1 MLTDNKKKEGLK
13 QTLFILVRNTKN
25 AVEHYYGG
33 EPSAERKA
41 DLNMNLDGEQDYAY
55 KKIATLCESIRA
67 EALKEVEGEIE
78 KLYNEKYSH
87 VTRDYR
93 TEDQFR
99 DDIIGQH
106 GVLAKLS

>member
-1 MLTDNKKKEGLK
+1 MTDNKKKEIRK
-13 QTLFILVRNTKN
+13 QIHDIIWGFDAPRN
-25 AVEHYYGG
+25 
-33 EPSAERKA
+33 AELGYRA
-41 DLNMNLDGEQDYAY
+41 NL
-55 KKIATLCESIRA
+55 KKIYDWEENKLLSLCESIRA

-106 GVLAKLS
+106 GVLAKLSKGKNET